1 MWHLAELNSEHV
13 PVKSIFILLF
23 LAFLRR
29 DSVTDQSRM
38 AAFAEGSER
47 FVEIPGIV
55 EIRWISDDPDYY
67 VEPEDLFDKQAEGLP
82 DW

>member
-1 MWHLAELNSEHV
+1 M
-13 PVKSIFILLF
+13 LL
-23 LAFLRR
+23 LAFLRVN
-29 DSVTDQSRM
+29 SVTDQSRM